1 MRDEVSPCSL
11 DWTESPPLLKDDIHW
26 KGGCVLGGGMLF
38 WASFMFCWDA
48 RAPQPQYNPAWQTVW
63 RERLERAGAVLHSH
77 WSRAAQILRS
87 DWSGSE
93 GCYASSV
100 MP

>member
-11 DWTESPPLLKDDIHW
+11 DWTESPPLLEDDIHW

-48 RAPQPQYNPAWQTVW
+48 RAPQVKIFHQRKYFN
-63 RERLERAGAVLHSH
+63 
-77 WSRAAQILRS
+77 
-87 DWSGSE
+87 
-93 GCYASSV
+93 
-100 MP
+100 